1 MILSIYTSILSKYKS
16 TLSIQVQK
24 YTCKVQKC
32 PFKVQKYAFEVQ
44 KYTFKLQKYTFKVQ
58 KCPFKVQK
66 YAFEVQKYT
75 FKLQSNFRN
84 LGNRI
89 SGIRNLLNTFGSRN
103 PVPRTS
109 SVQTSRTEPNPSVPI
124 EHRNFQNATFW
135 TRNLETA
142 KPVGTH
148 RSPDPVPRTAS
159 PEPQNL
165 SPGTGSRNPV
175 PSRNRPSS
183 PRTHRNLWLW
193 CKDPIA
199 FCCWGKRF
207 VPYQRSR
214 ESRVRALFCT
224 AVKALVVAVKWFS
237 AFWAFARDTKTLSNK
252 PPLFCKKTE
261 VATISQEIASNVQ
274 IQNAFVTSCWGF
286 WSTFGFQCFLSMALC
301 QSHLSQKC
309 STNG

>member
-1 MILSIYTSILSKYKS
+1 MLSIYTSILSKYKS

-142 KPVGTH
+142 KPVRTH

-159 PEPQNL
+159 PEPQ
-165 SPGTGSRNPV
+165 PV
-175 PSRNRPSS
+175 TRNRFPEPGSFPEPPQLAKNTPKS
-183 PRTHRNLWLW
+183 IIMVQRPHSILLL
-193 CKDPIA
+193 
-199 FCCWGKRF
+199 GKKI
-207 VPYQRSR
+207 
-214 ESRVRALFCT
+214 C
-224 AVKALVVAVKWFS
+224 
-237 AFWAFARDTKTLSNK
+237 TLSK
-252 PPLFCKKTE
+252 
-261 VATISQEIASNVQ
+261 I
-274 IQNAFVTSCWGF
+274 
-286 WSTFGFQCFLSMALC
+286 
-301 QSHLSQKC
+301 
-309 STNG
+309 